1 MEGRQK
7 TKKALPLKKRQPL
20 RENKGCTTLFPMW
33 FQISAILRPCDLREP
48 EHVCLRP
55 LTAEQPLHPGPQCTR
70 KPASLCC

>member
-20 RENKGCTTLFPMW
+20 RENKRLHYALPNVVPN
-33 FQISAILRPCDLREP
+33 SRYSEPRDLREP
-48 EHVCLRP
+48 EHVRLRP
-55 LTAEQPLHPGPQCTR
+55 LTAKQPLHPGPQCTR